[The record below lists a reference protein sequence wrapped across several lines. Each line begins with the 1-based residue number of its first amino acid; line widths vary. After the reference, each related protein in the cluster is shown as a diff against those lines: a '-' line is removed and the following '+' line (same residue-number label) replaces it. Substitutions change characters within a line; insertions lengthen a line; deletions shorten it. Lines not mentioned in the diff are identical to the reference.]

1 MCWCTNAFNYLQ
13 LLLCSFAP
21 PLFSCFESL
30 LFSSFRKNFSK
41 LESRTS
47 CQNFYP
53 PRSFSPEIS
62 SWNLLIFFQ
71 HDVLQMERLFDRS
84 CVALNDLMNVIVM
97 IQMHILARSRY
108 KVRWHLLYFH
118 TAFDPLPFLN
128 FFKILCKKI
137 KIELTIKWVFIIPAT
152 VFSQICFKNILSTL
166 SFQ

>member
-21 PLFSCFESL
+21 PLFSCFDSL

-53 PRSFSPEIS
+53 PQFFSPEIS

-71 HDVLQMERLFDRS
+71 HDVLQMERVSDRS

-118 TAFDPLPFLN
+118 TAFDPLPSN
-128 FFKILCKKI
+128 FF
-137 KIELTIKWVFIIPAT
+137 ENFV
-152 VFSQICFKNILSTL
+152 QKNQNWIDHKMGIHHSSY
-166 SFQ
+166 SF